1 MNAPEAP
8 EIWRELVRAS
18 VDRRHPWRV
27 VSFCTQS
34 EEDGPQARS
43 VILRQA
49 KTDERLLLFYTDAR
63 TRKLRDLA
71 ACPRVA
77 LLMWDGP
84 HRRQLRLW
92 GSARRLEDQQ
102 AVDLH
107 WARVPE
113 AGQRDY
119 ATVLPPGTPLPQ
131 GEGSDADLS
140 PAVAR
145 SQFVVLAVEVDR
157 MEWLELRR
165 EGHRRTALNWGPEGA
180 WSAQSLVP

>member
-1 MNAPEAP
+1 MDTLEAP
-8 EIWRELVRAS
+8 DLWRELVRAS

-34 EEDGPQARS
+34 EEGPQARS
-43 VILRQA
+43 VILRQVL
-49 KTDERLLLFYTDAR
+49 TDERQLLFYTDSR

-84 HRRQLRLW
+84 HRRQLRLS
-92 GSARRLEDQQ
+92 GSARRLEDPK

-107 WARVPE
+107 WARIPE

-119 ATVLPPGTPLPQ
+119 ATTLPPGTPLPA
-131 GEGSDADLS
+131 GDHPEAELS
-140 PAVAR
+140 PTVAR

-165 EGHRRTALNWGPEGA
+165 EGHRRGAFTWSREGP
-180 WSAQSLVP
+180 WSAQTLVP